1 VSLDVIS
8 LGELLIDFISTDGGV
23 TFKRAAGG
31 APANVAVACSRL
43 GLKSGFIGKVGDDG
57 FGRFLRSTLKEG
69 GVDVSRLYLEK
80 GGKTTLAFVSVDT
93 DGERHFEFCRGTD
106 ALLRPEEIDTEYL
119 RSSRVFHFSSISLI
133 SESARKATLK
143 AVRAARNSGLT
154 VTYDPNLRLNLW
166 ESAKEARKWIGVGL
180 EMAEVVK
187 LNEEELEFMFGPG
200 VEEGAEKVLETADKV
215 FVTLG
220 KRGCYYADESSR
232 GYSSPYQVKV
242 IDTTGAGDGFMGGV
256 IYGVLK
262 GWEAERTASFSN
274 AAGALTVIGIG
285 VIASLPKLDDVFRLV
300 GAKPA
305 AKRSGNLQ
313 KKKF

>member
-1 VSLDVIS
+1 MSLDIIS

-43 GLKSGFIGKVGDDG
+43 GLKSGFIGKVGDDE
-57 FGRFLRSTLKEG
+57 FGRFLRHTLESE
-69 GVDVSRLYLEK
+69 GVDVSEVYLEK
-80 GGKTTLAFVSVDT
+80 GARTTLAFVSVDA
-93 DGERHFEFCRGTD
+93 DGERHFQFHRGAD
-106 ALLRPEEIDTEYL
+106 ALLSPEEIGTEYIQD
-119 RSSRVFHFSSISLI
+119 SRVFHFGSISLI
-133 SESARKATLK
+133 SEPARRATLK

-166 ESAKEARKWIGVGL
+166 ENAKKARKWIGAAL

-220 KRGCYYADESSR
+220 KRGCYYADEKSK
-232 GYSSPYQVKV
+232 GYSGPYRVNV

-274 AAGALTVIGIG
+274 AAGALTAIGIG
-285 VIASLPKLDDVFRLV
+285 VIASLPKLEDVLRLV
-300 GAKPA
+300 EVKSA
-305 AKRSGNLQ
+305 AK
-313 KKKF
+313 K

>member
-1 VSLDVIS
+1 MSLDVIS

-57 FGRFLRSTLKEG
+57 SGRFLRRTLERE
-69 GVDVSRLYLEK
+69 GVDVSRVYLEK
-80 GGKTTLAFVSVDT
+80 GGKTTLAFVSVDA
-93 DGERHFEFCRGTD
+93 DGERHFRFHRGAD
-106 ALLRPEEIDTEYL
+106 ALLRPEEICTEYV
-119 RSSRVFHFSSISLI
+119 RSSRVFHFGSISLI
-133 SESARKATLK
+133 SEPARKATLK

-154 VTYDPNLRLNLW
+154 VTYDPNLRMSLW
-166 ESAKEARKWIGVGL
+166 ESAKKARKWIGVGL

-187 LNEEELEFMFGPG
+187 LNEEELKFMFGPG
-200 VEEGAEKVLETADKV
+200 IEEGAEKVLETADNV

-220 KRGCYYADESSR
+220 KRGCYYADESSK
-232 GYSSPYQVKV
+232 GYSGPYRVKV

-274 AAGALTVIGIG
+274 AAGALTAIGIG
-285 VIASLPKLDDVFRLV
+285 VIASLPKLGDVLRLV
-300 GAKPA
+300 QMKPA
-305 AKRSGNLQ
+305 AKG
-313 KKKF
+313 

>member
-1 VSLDVIS
+1 MSLDVIS
-8 LGELLIDFISTDGGV
+8 LGELLIDFISTDGGI
-23 TFKRAAGG
+23 TFKKAAGG

-57 FGRFLRSTLKEG
+57 FGRFLRSTLERE

-80 GGKTTLAFVSVDT
+80 GGKTTLAFVSVDAG
-93 DGERHFEFCRGTD
+93 GECHFQFRRGAD
-106 ALLRPEEIDTEYL
+106 ALLRPEEICTEYL
-119 RSSRVFHFSSISLI
+119 RSSRVFHFGSISLI

-143 AVRAARNSGLT
+143 AVRATRNSGLT

-166 ESAKEARKWIGVGL
+166 ESAKKARKWIGAGL
-180 EMAEVVK
+180 EVAEVVK

-200 VEEGAEKVLETADKV
+200 IEEGAEKVLETADKV

-220 KRGCYYADESSR
+220 KRGCYYADESSK
-232 GYSSPYQVKV
+232 GYSGPYRVKV
-242 IDTTGAGDGFMGGV
+242 VDTTGAGDGFMGGV

-274 AAGALTVIGIG
+274 AAGALTTSEIG
-285 VIASLPKLDDVFRLV
+285 VIVSLPKLEDVIRLV
-300 GAKPA
+300 EMKPA
-305 AKRSGNLQ
+305 AKG
-313 KKKF
+313 

>member
-57 FGRFLRSTLKEG
+57 FGRFLRSTLERE
-69 GVDVSRLYLEK
+69 GVDVSKVYLEK

-93 DGERHFEFCRGTD
+93 DGERHFQFHRGAD
-106 ALLRPEEIDTEYL
+106 ALLRPEEIDTEYV
-119 RSSRVFHFSSISLI
+119 RDSRAFHFGSVSLI
-133 SESARKATLK
+133 SESARRATLK
-143 AVRAARNSGLT
+143 AVRAARNRGRT

-166 ESAKEARKWIGVGL
+166 ESAEKARKWIGVGM

-187 LNEEELEFMFGPG
+187 LNEEELKFMFGPG
-200 VEEGAEKVLETADKV
+200 IEKGAEKVLETADKV

-220 KRGCYYADESSR
+220 KRGCYYADENSE
-232 GYSSPYQVKV
+232 GYSGPYRVKV

-274 AAGALTVIGIG
+274 AAGVLTTSGIG
-285 VIASLPKLDDVFRLV
+285 VIASLPKLEDVLRLMEMKHV
-300 GAKPA
+300 
-305 AKRSGNLQ
+305 AKR
-313 KKKF
+313 